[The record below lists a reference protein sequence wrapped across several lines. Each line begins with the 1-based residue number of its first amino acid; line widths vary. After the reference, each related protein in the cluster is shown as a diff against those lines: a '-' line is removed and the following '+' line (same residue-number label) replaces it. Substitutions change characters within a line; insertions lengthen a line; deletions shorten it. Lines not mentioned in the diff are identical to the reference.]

1 MHWILLGVALA
12 LSWSLEFS
20 RGLEVRVRL
29 VGGKHSYEGR
39 IEVYYKDEW
48 RAVCD
53 HKWDRRAAR
62 VVCRMLGYPDLLRF
76 TKG

>member
-1 MHWILLGVALA
+1 MHWILLVVALF
-12 LSWSLEFS
+12 SLEFAS
-20 RGLEVRVRL
+20 GIEVRL

-39 IEVYYKDEW
+39 IEVFYKGKW
-48 RAVCD
+48 KAVCD
-53 HKWDRRAAR
+53 HKWDRKTAR